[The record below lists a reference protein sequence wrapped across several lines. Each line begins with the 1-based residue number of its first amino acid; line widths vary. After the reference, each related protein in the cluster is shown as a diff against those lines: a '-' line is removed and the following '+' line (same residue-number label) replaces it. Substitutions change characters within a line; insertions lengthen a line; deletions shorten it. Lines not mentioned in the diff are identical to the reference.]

1 MFGDAYIVF
10 ILLAALASSLVYFQK
25 EKPSRFLFFF
35 PVYLFTT
42 FTVEYIAVRMSY
54 KGINTI
60 ALYNIFT
67 AIEFVFYLWMFSQ
80 IIHHPVIKKFLYNC
94 LWMYPVVFLMNR
106 LFIQKGEQY
115 HTLTAGLGSLL
126 IVLAAI
132 FYFYELFQSEK
143 SVDLVREP
151 SFWISSGLLFF
162 YSCSFPLYSLIS
174 YFYSPS
180 NKIVN
185 YLVSLSSLLNIL
197 LYSSFIVAFLCKIR
211 IRKFS
216 S

>member
-25 EKPSRFLFFF
+25 ERPSRFLLFF

-67 AIEFVFYLWMFSQ
+67 TIEFVFYLWMFSQ
-80 IIHHPVIKKFLYNC
+80 IIQHPVIKKMLYNC
-94 LWMYPVVFLMNR
+94 LWMYPIVFLMNR

-143 SVDLVREP
+143 SVDLAREP